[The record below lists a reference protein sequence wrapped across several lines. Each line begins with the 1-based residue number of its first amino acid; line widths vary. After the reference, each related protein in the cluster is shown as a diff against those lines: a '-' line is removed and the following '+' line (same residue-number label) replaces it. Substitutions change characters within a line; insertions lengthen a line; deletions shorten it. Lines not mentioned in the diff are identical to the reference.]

1 MDALQ
6 PYMNAILIGAGLLVL
21 LLLVLVAIRLF
32 GRSVRGRKGSRL
44 GISEYYEIDKSR
56 RLVLV
61 RRDDMEHLVLIGGN
75 QDVVIESDIGS
86 PLASA
91 SASPSTAPAQ
101 VIRPAPRPAVFT
113 GRRPTLRPVETL
125 EPRGNRDEPQM

>member
-1 MDALQ
+1 MEALQ
-6 PYMNAILIGAGLLVL
+6 PYMNLIYLGIGVLVL
-21 LLLVLVAIRLF
+21 LLLLLVAIRLL

-91 SASPSTAPAQ
+91 SPSAAPAQ

-125 EPRGNRDEPQM
+125 EPRSNRDEPQM

>member
-1 MDALQ
+1 MDALK
-6 PYMNAILIGAGLLVL
+6 PYMSLVYLGIGLLVL
-21 LLLVLVAIRLF
+21 LLLVLLAIRLL

-61 RRDDMEHLVLIGGN
+61 RRDDMEHLILIGGN

-86 PLASA
+86 PLTSA
-91 SASPSTAPAQ
+91 PPAQ
-101 VIRPAPRPAVFT
+101 VIRPAPRPAVFS
-113 GRRPTLRPVETL
+113 GRRPTLRPVDTL
-125 EPRGNRDEPQM
+125 EPRSNREDPQI